1 MENVVKRID
10 FALYFYLNYC
20 FVSKNHPE
28 ERASHDIH
36 VKHKKTYEVLFP
48 DHLSR
53 VVDME
58 GDMNQANFGKF
69 SRNQQTLTSPISNTG
84 KLKNE
89 KFKFPVIMSEALIG
103 GFKKTNEELAQLDD
117 NDVILSLR
125 GFSGILNLWHSL
137 DLNERSI

>member
-1 MENVVKRID
+1 MENIVKRID

-20 FVSKNHPE
+20 FVNRIHPE
-28 ERASHDIH
+28 ERVSNDIH
-36 VKHKKTYEVLFP
+36 VKHKKTYEVLLP
-48 DHLSR
+48 EPLSR

-58 GDMNQANFGKF
+58 GEKDQANFRKF

-103 GFKKTNEELAQLDD
+103 GFKKSDEELAQLDD